1 MIASGPSHP
10 AVRILLDYRPALRER
25 TGVGEYVHEL
35 ARALVATA
43 EPGESLTLFS
53 ASWKDRLSPDAVAG
67 AATVDRRVPVRLLN
81 LAWHRLEWPPVE
93 ALARGPYDVAHS
105 GHPLLM
111 PARRAA
117 QVVTVHDLDFLDHPE
132 RTRAEI
138 RRDYPSLA
146 SAHALRADHVIA
158 VSPHTA
164 RQVTNR
170 LGVPESRV
178 SVCSPGAPD
187 WPQRGEEPRDGVI
200 LFLGTLEPRKN
211 LATLLDAYEEL
222 LARSPVPVPRLVLAG
237 RARAEAQ
244 ALLDRARRKPLAG
257 HVELPGYVEP
267 ARRLEVYDRALVLV
281 MPSHTE
287 GFGIPALEAM
297 TRGIPVVAANR
308 GALPDVVGPAGLLID
323 PDDAS
328 GLSRALESLVT
339 NRAERDR
346 LRTAG
351 WRQARRFNWLETAG
365 EVREAW
371 AMAVEHRQ
379 KDRG

>member
-1 MIASGPSHP
+1 M
-10 AVRILLDYRPALRER
+10 RILLDYRPALRER
-25 TGVGEYVHEL
+25 TGVGEFVHEL
-35 ARALVATA
+35 SRALVATA
-43 EPGESLTLFS
+43 EPGESITLFS
-53 ASWKDRLSPDAVAG
+53 ASWRDRLSPDAVPG
-67 AATVDRRVPVRLLN
+67 AATVDRRIPVSLLN
-81 LAWHRLEWPPVE
+81 YAWHRLEWPPAE
-93 ALARGPYDVAHS
+93 RLAGGTFDIAFS

-111 PARRAA
+111 PSRTAAR
-117 QVVTVHDLDFLDHPE
+117 VVTVHDLDFLDHPE

-187 WPQRGEEPRDGVI
+187 WPRRTEEPPDGVI

-211 LATLLDAYEEL
+211 LGALVDAYEAL
-222 LARSPVPVPRLVLAG
+222 LARATAPVPRLVLAG
-237 RARAEAQ
+237 RARPEMQ
-244 ALLDRARRKPLAG
+244 PLLERLAGPPFAG
-257 HVELPGYVEP
+257 HVELTGYVEP

-308 GALPDVVGPAGLLID
+308 GALPDVVGPAGVLVD
-323 PDDAS
+323 PDDAQN
-328 GLSRALESLVT
+328 LSRAIGTLVDS
-339 NRAERDR
+339 RKERDR
-346 LRTAG
+346 LREAG
-351 WRQARRFNWLETAG
+351 WGQARRFSWRETAG

-371 AMAVEHRQ
+371 AMALEHRQ
-379 KDRG
+379 KHRA